1 MIKNILKMS
10 QSFIL
15 LRNQL
20 NNSREMIRPLTF
32 NIIDRV
38 ISEME
43 RVNEESTVL
52 YMSNII
58 VRLEMASEGD
68 ISILSDF
75 IDDNRVA
82 NSVSI
87 PILQNFLNQ
96 IRNFRA
102 DIFIRNF

>member
-58 VRLEMASEGD
+58 VRLEMAYEGD